1 MKKMLVGCL
10 IALVLITS
18 VSFAQ
23 SYEAL
28 KASFPIV
35 IDGERWT
42 TDKPIVVI
50 NGSTYLPLRAIGEV
64 LETSVN
70 WNDSLRRV
78 EIDSTKTVAKGS
90 NTNQVT
96 SVEQK
101 YEAIEASF
109 PIIIDGEEWHTDK
122 PVVVIAGSTYLPLRA
137 IGEVLGTAVNW
148 NEGLRRV
155 EIGDGKKIS
164 NTIYDYIAVF
174 SEGFAVVE
182 KSGKYGYINT
192 NGEEVIECK
201 YDDASNF
208 SKGLASVNLNSKWSV
223 INVNGEKVVD
233 FKNSYKSLVVLSDN
247 FIAISNEEYQIGFI
261 DFNEKVIVKCKYDS
275 FMPCGDGLYSV
286 TLEDK
291 IGLINSKGEE
301 IVKCKYDFMWPFH
314 YGPYDNELTLVEM
327 DGMHGFIN
335 KKGEEVIPC
344 KYVDTT
350 IFNEG
355 LAAVQT
361 DFDKWEYIDE
371 KGKKVMEVECIS
383 VERFEE
389 GLACVKKRIDQ
400 NYKCGFINTRGETV
414 IDYKYDSVGCF
425 SEGIALALK
434 DGKWGYINRYGEEV
448 IGFKYKNAREFYNG
462 LAMVEKD
469 DGNMAYINRQGN
481 EIALSKR
488 VPIYAALY
496 EFSF

>member
-201 YDDASNF
+201 YDFVSKFSEGFAVVEKSGKYGYINTNGEEVIECKYDDASNF

-314 YGPYDNELTLVEM
+314 YGPYDN
-327 DGMHGFIN
+327 
-335 KKGEEVIPC
+335 
-344 KYVDTT
+344 
-350 IFNEG
+350 
-355 LAAVQT
+355 
-361 DFDKWEYIDE
+361 
-371 KGKKVMEVECIS
+371 
-383 VERFEE
+383 
-389 GLACVKKRIDQ
+389 
-400 NYKCGFINTRGETV
+400 
-414 IDYKYDSVGCF
+414 
-425 SEGIALALK
+425 
-434 DGKWGYINRYGEEV
+434 
-448 IGFKYKNAREFYNG
+448 
-462 LAMVEKD
+462 
-469 DGNMAYINRQGN
+469 
-481 EIALSKR
+481 
-488 VPIYAALY
+488 
-496 EFSF
+496 